1 MANEKQMDSE
11 LIEELQQR
19 LEALNNEGVMDAG
32 VIDGFLTAYA
42 LNPEHPSKHDIYPYI
57 FSEEGDPAAL
67 PEDDRILELLDIR
80 LNEIQA
86 ALAAKGGLDPVIFP
100 LVDDNDEIITD
111 EEGIEG
117 PRNPGLRLLL
127 RHDALA
133 RRTSSPT
140 TTINS
145 LATADHPATSLPTTS
160 KPPEEA
166 EQFVQE
172 YRSGEMPK
180 NLEDALYD
188 LVKAVF
194 DLKQLVDPNK
204 PVVRE
209 EPRVGRN
216 DPCPCGSSKKFKQCC
231 GKK

>member
-57 FSEEGDPAAL
+57 FSEEGDPATL

-100 LVDDNDEIITD
+100 LVDDLIADDE
-111 EEGIEG
+111 
-117 PRNPGLRLLL
+117 
-127 RHDALA
+127 
-133 RRTSSPT
+133 
-140 TTINS
+140 INS
-145 LATADHPATSLPTTS
+145 LATPIIRNISPDDFET
-160 KPPEEA
+160 PEEA

-172 YRSGEMPK
+172 YRGGEMPK

>member
-86 ALAAKGGLDPVIFP
+86 ALAAKGG
-100 LVDDNDEIITD
+100 
-111 EEGIEG
+111 
-117 PRNPGLRLLL
+117 
-127 RHDALA
+127 
-133 RRTSSPT
+133 S
-140 TTINS
+140 S
-145 LATADHPATSLPTTS
+145 LASLI
-160 KPPEEA
+160 A
-166 EQFVQE
+166 
-172 YRSGEMPK
+172 
-180 NLEDALYD
+180 ALGSVA
-188 LVKAVF
+188 LVAAA
-194 DLKQLVDPNK
+194 LG
-204 PVVRE
+204 PVVVTE
-209 EPRVGRN
+209 A
-216 DPCPCGSSKKFKQCC
+216 
-231 GKK
+231 

>member
-111 EEGIEG
+111 EGA
-117 PRNPGLRLLL
+117 PQ
-127 RHDALA
+127 
-133 RRTSSPT
+133 
-140 TTINS
+140 
-145 LATADHPATSLPTTS
+145 
-160 KPPEEA
+160 EEL
-166 EQFVQE
+166 ERI
-172 YRSGEMPK
+172 RSAG
-180 NLEDALYD
+180 
-188 LVKAVF
+188 VKLTVA
-194 DLKQLVDPNK
+194 
-204 PVVRE
+204 
-209 EPRVGRN
+209 
-216 DPCPCGSSKKFKQCC
+216 
-231 GKK
+231 GK

>member
-57 FSEEGDPAAL
+57 FSEEGDPATL

-100 LVDDNDEIITD
+100 LVDDNDEI
-111 EEGIEG
+111 
-117 PRNPGLRLLL
+117 
-127 RHDALA
+127 
-133 RRTSSPT
+133 
-140 TTINS
+140 NS
-145 LATADHPATSLPTTS
+145 LATPIIRNISPDDFET
-160 KPPEEA
+160 PEEA
-166 EQFVQE
+166 EQFVHE

>member
-111 EEGIEG
+111 EEGIE
-117 PRNPGLRLLL
+117 
-127 RHDALA
+127 ALEPWA
-133 RRTSSPT
+133 SGFFFGMMHWREDLIADDE
-140 TTINS
+140 INS
-145 LATADHPATSLPTTS
+145 LATPIIRNISPDDFET
-160 KPPEEA
+160 PEEA
-166 EQFVQE
+166 EHIFVPFFTTKEGGSGIGLSISRQIMRLSGGSIAL
-172 YRSGEMPK
+172 RSNPAQRQTTFV
-180 NLEDALYD
+180 LT
-188 LVKAVF
+188 F
-194 DLKQLVDPNK
+194 P
-204 PVVRE
+204 
-209 EPRVGRN
+209 
-216 DPCPCGSSKKFKQCC
+216 
-231 GKK
+231 

>member
-42 LNPEHPSKHDIYPYI
+42 LNPEHPSKHDIYPTSSARKAI
-57 FSEEGDPAAL
+57 PPPCPKTTASSSCSTFASTKSRPRWPPRAVL
-67 PEDDRILELLDIR
+67 IR
-80 LNEIQA
+80 SSSRSSTTTTRSSPTKRA
-86 ALAAKGGLDPVIFP
+86 SK
-100 LVDDNDEIITD
+100 
-111 EEGIEG
+111 
-117 PRNPGLRLLL
+117 PRTLGLRLLL

-133 RRTSSPT
+133 RGLIADDE
-140 TTINS
+140 INS
-145 LATADHPATSLPTTS
+145 LATPIIRNISPDDFET
-160 KPPEEA
+160 PEEA

>member
-86 ALAAKGGLDPVIFP
+86 ALAAKGTSEI
-100 LVDDNDEIITD
+100 DEINH
-111 EEGIEG
+111 IERG
-117 PRNPGLRLLL
+117 Y
-127 RHDALA
+127 
-133 RRTSSPT
+133 
-140 TTINS
+140 
-145 LATADHPATSLPTTS
+145 
-160 KPPEEA
+160 E
-166 EQFVQE
+166 
-172 YRSGEMPK
+172 
-180 NLEDALYD
+180 D
-188 LVKAVF
+188 LVEKLQGLGADIRRVE
-194 DLKQLVDPNK
+194 K
-204 PVVRE
+204 PVSVL
-209 EPRVGRN
+209 P
-216 DPCPCGSSKKFKQCC
+216 QAL
-231 GKK
+231 

>member
-111 EEGIEG
+111 EEGNVA
-117 PRNPGLRLLL
+117 PRLN
-127 RHDALA
+127 DVALA
-133 RRTSSPT
+133 TPIIRNISPDDFET
-140 TTINS
+140 
-145 LATADHPATSLPTTS
+145 
-160 KPPEEA
+160 PEEA

>member
-57 FSEEGDPAAL
+57 FSEEGDPSAL

-111 EEGIEG
+111 EEGIE
-117 PRNPGLRLLL
+117 
-127 RHDALA
+127 ALEPWA
-133 RRTSSPT
+133 
-140 TTINS
+140 
-145 LATADHPATSLPTTS
+145 
-160 KPPEEA
+160 
-166 EQFVQE
+166 
-172 YRSGEMPK
+172 SGFFFGMMH
-180 NLEDALYD
+180 
-188 LVKAVF
+188 
-194 DLKQLVDPNK
+194 
-204 PVVRE
+204 
-209 EPRVGRN
+209 
-216 DPCPCGSSKKFKQCC
+216 
-231 GKK
+231 

>member
-100 LVDDNDEIITD
+100 LVDDNDEI
-111 EEGIEG
+111 
-117 PRNPGLRLLL
+117 
-127 RHDALA
+127 
-133 RRTSSPT
+133 
-140 TTINS
+140 NS
-145 LATADHPATSLPTTS
+145 LATPIIRNISPDDFET
-160 KPPEEA
+160 PEEA

>member
-111 EEGIEG
+111 EEGIE
-117 PRNPGLRLLL
+117 
-127 RHDALA
+127 ALEPWA
-133 RRTSSPT
+133 SGFFFGMMHWREDLIADDE
-140 TTINS
+140 INS
-145 LATADHPATSLPTTS
+145 LAKMCIRD
-160 KPPEEA
+160 
-166 EQFVQE
+166 
-172 YRSGEMPK
+172 R
-180 NLEDALYD
+180 
-188 LVKAVF
+188 
-194 DLKQLVDPNK
+194 
-204 PVVRE
+204 
-209 EPRVGRN
+209 PRAY
-216 DPCPCGSSKKFKQCC
+216 
-231 GKK
+231 

>member
-1 MANEKQMDSE
+1 MMHWRED
-11 LIEELQQR
+11 LI
-19 LEALNNEGVMDAG
+19 A
-32 VIDGFLTAYA
+32 
-42 LNPEHPSKHDIYPYI
+42 
-57 FSEEGDPAAL
+57 
-67 PEDDRILELLDIR
+67 DDE
-80 LNEIQA
+80 
-86 ALAAKGGLDPVIFP
+86 
-100 LVDDNDEIITD
+100 
-111 EEGIEG
+111 
-117 PRNPGLRLLL
+117 
-127 RHDALA
+127 
-133 RRTSSPT
+133 
-140 TTINS
+140 INS
-145 LATADHPATSLPTTS
+145 LATPIIRNISPDDFET
-160 KPPEEA
+160 PEEA

>member
-111 EEGIEG
+111 EEGIE
-117 PRNPGLRLLL
+117 
-127 RHDALA
+127 ALEPWA
-133 RRTSSPT
+133 SGFFFGMMHWREDLIADDE
-140 TTINS
+140 INS
-145 LATADHPATSLPTTS
+145 LATPIIRNISPDDFD
-160 KPPEEA
+160 PPEEA